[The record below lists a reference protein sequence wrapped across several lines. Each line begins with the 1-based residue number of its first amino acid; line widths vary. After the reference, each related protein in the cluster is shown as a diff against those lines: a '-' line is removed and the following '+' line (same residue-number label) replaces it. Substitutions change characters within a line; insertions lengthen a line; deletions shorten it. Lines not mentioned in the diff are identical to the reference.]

1 MTDNVTESVGLREQN
16 RNRTMDAIAEA
27 FSEVSLLNPRF
38 TMQELAHA
46 AGISV
51 RTLYRYYP
59 SRDDLIAG
67 LYDLINRRMDHAQ
80 LTGEGLPA
88 PGTEDRIRH
97 SFRVFGEHDKLMRA
111 VVINRLTGEVADPGH
126 DQRADNILAG
136 IRRMFPDHDDL
147 VHRQLA
153 GLVRLLGGSVAWMTL
168 TDGTIALD
176 DDEASGAAA
185 WALQTL
191 LAAADDRREELA

>member
-1 MTDNVTESVGLREQN
+1 MTEIVTETTGLRERN
-16 RNRTMDAIAEA
+16 RNRTMEAITEA
-27 FSEVSLLNPRF
+27 FSELSLVNPRF
-38 TMQELAHA
+38 TMQELADA

-67 LYDLINRRMDHAQ
+67 LYDLINRRMPHAQ

-88 PGTEDRIRH
+88 PGSEERIRH
-97 SFRVFGEHDKLMRA
+97 SFGVFGEHDKLMRA
-111 VVINRLTGEVADPGH
+111 VVVNRLTGEVADPGH
-126 DQRADNILAG
+126 TQRAENILAG
-136 IRRMFPDHDDL
+136 VRRMFPDHDD
-147 VHRQLA
+147 VVQRQIA

-168 TDGTIALD
+168 TDETIVLD
-176 DDEASGAAA
+176 DDEAAAAAA

-191 LAAADDRREELA
+191 LAAARDQREELT